1 MTQCWWHWCRKL
13 ALGSFVVVSTLVTT
27 AHLQAEAIANKIPG
41 TQVNGS
47 TLVPC
52 IGSTCTIM
60 GRTLDA
66 TGKNRLYLAAVQRSC
81 TSPASLNGR
90 RENAALGY
98 IVVFKDGTNAL
109 GVTHSLARKYGF
121 TPRAIYQYGQ
131 QRFSV
136 GPLPFETLTA
146 LQCEPEVASIHY
158 GAELRF
164 GDDLK

>member
-1 MTQCWWHWCRKL
+1 MTQCWWHWCRKF
-13 ALGSFVVVSTLVTT
+13 ALGSFVVVGTLVTT
-27 AHLQAEAIANKIPG
+27 AHLQAEAIANKTTR

-66 TGKNRLYLAAVQRSC
+66 TGKNRFYLAAVQRSC

-121 TPRAIYQYGQ
+121 TPRAIYQYG
-131 QRFSV
+131 RRGFSV
-136 GPLPFETLTA
+136 GSLPFETLRA

-158 GAELRF
+158 GAEVRF